1 MADSQMAVRGQ
12 ASLALRAKNVHKIF
26 NGIEVLHGVDLEV
39 PAGARHAVVGE
50 NGAGKSTLMKIICG
64 ILEPEAGEIE
74 VFGEALPRVAGH
86 AAGRPGPRSPGAQPR
101 PYPVDCRKLRAGSP
115 ACPKWHRKLVCR
127 S

>member
-12 ASLALRAKNVHKIF
+12 ASLALRAKNVHKVF

-74 VFGEALPRVAGH
+74 VFGEALPRGC
-86 AAGRPGPRSPGAQPR
+86 GPRSGQAWPSFTRSSASSL
-101 PYPVDCRKLRAGSP
+101 PYRL
-115 ACPKWHRKLVCR
+115 PKTARWVTCLPEMA